1 MAGETDLSELITGM
15 VPKLNKGEY
24 VVCSVNDINKI
35 ERSVT
40 IREVKE
46 VEGST
51 VLELNKADEL
61 KLKYD
66 YVAAWITLTVHSS
79 LEAVGLTAAFSTAF
93 ANNKISCNV
102 IAGYYHDH
110 IFVAIDKSEKAMK
123 VLRELSGVGNVEIIP
138 CKLALKLILTL

>member
-24 VVCSVNDINKI
+24 VFCSVNDINKI

-46 VEGST
+46 VEGTT
-51 VLELNKADEL
+51 VLERNKADEL

-66 YVAAWITLTVHSS
+66 YVAAWITLN
-79 LEAVGLTAAFSTAF
+79 STF
-93 ANNKISCNV
+93 LPRSRGSNSCLFHRTSR
-102 IAGYYHDH
+102 I
-110 IFVAIDKSEKAMK
+110 
-123 VLRELSGVGNVEIIP
+123 
-138 CKLALKLILTL
+138 